1 MERIDIPAREARAW
15 RLEAGASFRVID
27 VEGRQAG
34 DLWAFAEGDVGEYHN
49 APHTRVEC
57 GRLFPLAGQHF
68 WSNRRRPLL
77 TLLEDT
83 SPGVHDMLM
92 AACDPE
98 RFVRLGHVGPHA
110 SCQDNLERAMA
121 AEGHAQIVVPQ
132 PINLFMNIPVHEG
145 GELEQGAALS
155 GPGDAVTLRA
165 ELGVLLVL
173 SACPQDIVRTNAG
186 EPTPLAVELL

>member
-1 MERIDIPAREARAW
+1 MRIDVPAREARAF
-15 RLEAGASFRVID
+15 RVAAGSAFRVID

-34 DLWAFAEGDVGEYHN
+34 DLWAFSGSEYHD

-57 GRLFPLAGQHF
+57 GRLFPEIGQHF
-68 WSNRRRPLL
+68 WTNLRRPIL

-98 RFVRLGHVGPHA
+98 RFARLGHEGWHA
-110 SCQDNLERAMA
+110 SCQENLGRVLA
-121 AEGHAQIVVPQ
+121 AEGRTAPLVPQ
-132 PINLFMNIPVHEG
+132 PINLFMNIPVHAG
-145 GELEQGAALS
+145 GTLEQGSALS
-155 GPGDAVTLRA
+155 APGDAVTLRC
-165 ELGVLLVL
+165 ELDCLLVL

-186 EPTPLAVELL
+186 EPTPLAVELLAG